1 MTITEERLAMWAKAP
16 SGTEETK
23 CQNAVSRITD
33 VIRKKYGNDVSIFLQ
48 GSYKNRTNVRL
59 DSDVDIV
66 VSHQGQFFPCLSNLS
81 PADKENYHS
90 IYKNSDYT
98 FSQFKNDIHR
108 ILQEEF
114 DAGEVER
121 KNKCIKIKG
130 NSYRV
135 NTDVVPCFPHRRYR
149 NVSDV
154 EVEGF
159 GFIGDDGVTVYS
171 FPEQHYDNGVNKN
184 KETEQMYKSLVRILK
199 NVRNDLVD
207 KDIITLDDMP
217 SFCLECLVWNVSAE
231 HFIRD
236 RYYDATRIVIATIW
250 NEMREFEKSNNYAE
264 VSDLK
269 WLFRGSS
276 KITSK
281 QAENFMQHAWN
292 YIGYEN

>member
-1 MTITEERLAMWAKAP
+1 MNIWAKAP
-16 SGTEETK
+16 SETEETK

-33 VIRKKYGNDVSIFLQ
+33 TIRKKFGNDVSILLQ

-66 VSHQGQFFPCLSNLS
+66 VSHQGHFFPGLSNLS
-81 PADKENYHS
+81 PADKEVYHS

-98 FSQFKNDIHR
+98 FSQFKNDIHI
-108 ILQEEF
+108 ILQDEF

-135 NTDVVPCFPHRRYR
+135 NADVVPCYPHRRYR
-149 NVSDV
+149 SVSDV

-159 GFIGDDGVTVYS
+159 GFVGDDGVTVYS
-171 FPEQHYDNGVNKN
+171 FPEQHYDNGVGKN

-207 KDIITLDDMP
+207 KGIITLDDMP
-217 SFCLECLVWNVSAE
+217 SFCLECLVWNVPSE
-231 HFIRD
+231 HFIRN
-236 RYYDATRIVIATIW
+236 RYHDATRIVLATIW

-276 KITSK
+276 KITPK
-281 QAENFMQHAWN
+281 QAENFMQHAWD